1 MSTAILEPYTVRFA
15 RRSTR
20 GFLLGFSGL
29 RCAAIFAAALA
40 LLVGLLVGAGVGL
53 VVSAPLW
60 TALLA
65 TAFVPVKGRVLVEW
79 LPTWLQWSLRRVTNQ
94 TDYRVRVSPPRPA
107 GTMAL
112 PGDGA
117 PLRFYN
123 DPLSHACL
131 IHDPYAATLSAVLR
145 VSHPAYVLL
154 APESQRGRVSTWGRV
169 LASLAQ
175 SGTCARVQVLEST
188 IPDPGTQFTH
198 YYEEHGA
205 GTDDWAN
212 AQYRELLAQSSF
224 GSSTHRTTI
233 TLVLD
238 MKRAAP
244 AIRAA
249 GRGVK
254 GAARVLAIDM
264 SVLEQGLRDA
274 ELRLEG
280 WLVESELATIIRQA
294 YDPSFNLA
302 FSPVNDVEGLGVG
315 AKMTTAGP
323 VALSEHWSYLRHDS
337 GFSSVLWISDWP
349 RVDVAPH
356 FLHALIFAPG
366 IRKSFSLLA
375 KPLGTAEAMK
385 ALRKEKTQVVTDTG
399 HKAQVGQVQDLA
411 DAQEY
416 SDLLERE
423 QALLSGH
430 ADIEFCGFLSVSA
443 NAKDDLEAAVALIER
458 SAGQCGCETRVLFGS
473 QSQGF
478 VVAAL
483 PLGRG
488 AF

>member
-1 MSTAILEPYTVRFA
+1 MTTANFEPHTVRFA

-29 RCAAIFAAALA
+29 RCAAIFVAALT
-40 LLVGLLVGAGVGL
+40 LLVGLLVDAGMGL
-53 VVSAPLW
+53 MVSAPLW
-60 TALLA
+60 TGLLA
-65 TAFVPVKGRVLVEW
+65 AAFVPVKGRVIVEW
-79 LPTWLQWSLRRVTNQ
+79 LPTSLHWSLRRVARQ
-94 TDYRVRVSPPRPA
+94 RDYRVRVSPPRPA

-112 PGDGA
+112 PGDAA

-169 LASLAQ
+169 LSSLAQ
-175 SGTCARVQVLEST
+175 SGTCARGQVLEST
-188 IPDPGTQFTH
+188 IPDPGTQFAQ
-198 YYEEHGA
+198 YYEEHGT

-212 AQYRELLAQSSF
+212 AQYRELLEQSSF

-238 MKRAAP
+238 MKSAAP

-264 SVLEQGLRDA
+264 SVLEQELHDA

-280 WLVESELATIIRQA
+280 WFDESELATMIRQA
-294 YDPSFNLA
+294 YDPDFTSALH
-302 FSPVNDVEGLGVG
+302 PVNDVQGVVTG
-315 AKMTTAGP
+315 AKLATAGP

-356 FLHALIFAPG
+356 FLHALIFAQG

-375 KPLGTAEAMK
+375 TPLGTVEAMK
-385 ALRKEKTQVVTDTG
+385 ALRKAKTQVVSDTG

-411 DAQEY
+411 DVQEY
-416 SDLLERE
+416 ADLLQRE

-430 ADIEFCGFLSVSA
+430 ADVEFSGFLSVTA
-443 NAKDDLEAAVALIER
+443 HTKDDLEAAVALIER

>member
-1 MSTAILEPYTVRFA
+1 MTTITLGPSSVRFA

-20 GFLLGFSGL
+20 GFLLGFSAL
-29 RCAAIFAAALA
+29 RCAAIFAATLVVLA
-40 LLVGLLVGAGVGL
+40 GLLVAGGVGL
-53 VVSAPLW
+53 MASAPLW

-65 TAFVPVKGRVLVEW
+65 TVFVPVKGRVLVEW
-79 LPTWLQWSLRRVTNQ
+79 LPTSLHWSLRRANNQ
-94 TDYRVRVSPPRPA
+94 TSYRVIISPPRAA

-112 PGDGA
+112 PGDA
-117 PLRFYN
+117 SPLRFYN
-123 DPLSHACL
+123 DPISDACL
-131 IHDPYAATLSAVLR
+131 IHDPYAATLSAVLE

-154 APESQRGRVSTWGRV
+154 APESQRDRVSTWGRV
-169 LASLAQ
+169 IASLAR
-175 SGTCARVQVLEST
+175 SGTCALVQVLEST
-188 IPDPGTQFTH
+188 VPDPGIRVAQFYEDHRTQV
-198 YYEEHGA
+198 
-205 GTDDWAN
+205 DDWPN
-212 AQYRELLAQSSF
+212 AQYRELLSQTSF

-238 MKRAAP
+238 MKRAVS

-254 GAARVLAIDM
+254 GAAKA
-264 SVLEQGLRDA
+264 
-274 ELRLEG
+274 RL
-280 WLVESELATIIRQA
+280 IRQA
-294 YDPSFNLA
+294 YDPAVNCGGGAEVSSGRAKLA
-302 FSPVNDVEGLGVG
+302 
-315 AKMTTAGP
+315 TAGP

-337 GFSSVLWISDWP
+337 GYSCVLWIKDWP

-356 FLHALIFAPG
+356 FLHALIFAPD

-375 KPLGTAEAMK
+375 KPLGTSEALK
-385 ALRKEKTQVVTDTG
+385 ALRKEKTQVVTDAG
-399 HKAQVGQVQDLA
+399 HKAQVGQVQDLS
-411 DAQEY
+411 DVQEY
-416 SDLLERE
+416 GDLLQRE

-430 ADIEFCGFLSVSA
+430 ADVEFSGFVTVTAES
-443 NAKDDLEAAVALIER
+443 KDGLDAAVALMER
-458 SAGQCGCETRVLFGS
+458 AAGQCGCETRVLYGA

>member
-1 MSTAILEPYTVRFA
+1 MTTFNSEPPTVRFA

-29 RCAAIFAAALA
+29 RCVAIFAAAVL
-40 LLVGLLVGAGVGL
+40 LLVGLLVAKVVGL
-53 VVSAPLW
+53 IVSAPLW
-60 TALLA
+60 TASLA
-65 TAFVPVKGRVLVEW
+65 SAFVPVKGRALVEW
-79 LPTWLQWSLRRVTNQ
+79 LPTSMHWTMRRLTHQ
-94 TDYRVRVSPPRPA
+94 TQYRVSVSPPRPG

-112 PGDGA
+112 PGDAA

-123 DPLSHACL
+123 DPQSGACL
-131 IHDPYAATLSAVLR
+131 VHDPYAATLSAVLR

-175 SGTCARVQVLEST
+175 SGTCALVQVLEST
-188 IPDPGTQFTH
+188 IPDPGTRVAHF
-198 YYEEHGA
+198 YEEHRSDV
-205 GTDDWAN
+205 DDWPN
-212 AQYRELLAQSSF
+212 AQYRELLDQSSF

-238 MKRAAP
+238 MKKAAG

-254 GAARVLAIDM
+254 GAAKVLVIDM

-274 ELRLEG
+274 DLRLEG
-280 WLVESELATIIRQA
+280 WLAEDQLAQLIRQA
-294 YDPSFNLA
+294 YDPAFNPA
-302 FSPVNDVEGLGVG
+302 SNADGDVDASEGKLS
-315 AKMTTAGP
+315 KSGP
-323 VALSEHWSYLRHDS
+323 VAISEHWSYLRHDS
-337 GFSSVLWISDWP
+337 GFSCVLWISDWP

-356 FLHALIFAPG
+356 FLHALIFAPD
-366 IRKSFSLLA
+366 IRKSLSLLA
-375 KPLGTAEAMK
+375 KPLGTSEALK

-416 SDLLERE
+416 SDLLQRE

-430 ADIEFCGFLSVSA
+430 ADVEFSGFLSVTAST
-443 NAKDDLEAAVALIER
+443 KEGLDAAVALIER
-458 SAGQCGCETRVLFGS
+458 SAGQCGCDTRVLFGS

>member
-1 MSTAILEPYTVRFA
+1 MTTLHLDPHTVRFA

-20 GFLLGFSGL
+20 GFLLGFSAL

-65 TAFVPVKGRVLVEW
+65 ASFVPLKGRVLVEW
-79 LPTWLQWSLRRVTNQ
+79 LPTSLHWSLRRVTRQ
-94 TDYRVRVSPPRPA
+94 TEYRVRVSPPRPA

-112 PGDGA
+112 PGDVA

-123 DPLSHACL
+123 DPTSHACL

-175 SGTCARVQVLEST
+175 SGTCALVQVLEST
-188 IPDPGTQFTH
+188 NPDPGTQFAH
-198 YYEEHGA
+198 YYQER
-205 GTDDWAN
+205 GTHNDDWAN
-212 AQYRELLAQSSF
+212 AQYRELLEQSSF

-238 MKRAAP
+238 MKKAAP

-280 WLVESELATIIRQA
+280 WLEESELATMIRQA
-294 YDPSFNLA
+294 YDPSFN
-302 FSPVNDVEGLGVG
+302 PVSDVEGLSVG

-337 GFSSVLWISDWP
+337 GFSCVLWISDWP

-356 FLHALIFAPG
+356 FLHALIFAPD

-375 KPLGTAEAMK
+375 KPLGTAEALK

-411 DAQEY
+411 DVQEF
-416 SDLLERE
+416 SDLLQRE

-430 ADIEFCGFLSVSA
+430 ADVEFSGFLSVTA
-443 NAKDDLEAAVALIER
+443 NTKEGLEAAVALIER
-458 SAGQCGCETRVLFGS
+458 SAGQCGCETRVLFGL

-488 AF
+488 SF

>member
-1 MSTAILEPYTVRFA
+1 MTTLHLDAHTVRFA

-40 LLVGLLVGAGVGL
+40 LLVGLLAGAGVGL

-65 TAFVPVKGRVLVEW
+65 TAFVPLKGRVLVEW
-79 LPTWLQWSLRRVTNQ
+79 LPTSLHWSLRRVTRQ

-112 PGDGA
+112 PGDAA

-123 DPLSHACL
+123 DPTSHACL

-154 APESQRGRVSTWGRV
+154 APENQRGRVSTWGRV

-175 SGTCARVQVLEST
+175 SGTCALVQVLEST
-188 IPDPGTQFTH
+188 IPDPGTQFAH
-198 YYEEHGA
+198 YYQEHG
-205 GTDDWAN
+205 THNDDWAN
-212 AQYRELLAQSSF
+212 AQYRELLDQSSF

-238 MKRAAP
+238 MKKAAP

-280 WLVESELATIIRQA
+280 WLEESELATMIRQA
-294 YDPSFNLA
+294 YDPSFK
-302 FSPVNDVEGLGVG
+302 PVSDVEGFATG
-315 AKMTTAGP
+315 AKLATAGP

-337 GFSSVLWISDWP
+337 GFSCVLWISDWP

-356 FLHALIFAPG
+356 FLHALIFAPD

-375 KPLGTAEAMK
+375 KPLGTAEALK

-411 DAQEY
+411 DVQEY
-416 SDLLERE
+416 SDLLQRE

-430 ADIEFCGFLSVSA
+430 ADVEFSGFLSVTA
-443 NAKDDLEAAVALIER
+443 NTKEGLEAAVALIER
-458 SAGQCGCETRVLFGS
+458 SAGQCGCETRVLFGL

-488 AF
+488 SF